1 MLAVQ
6 SLEATRESAALLSE
20 VGSQV
25 ATVTRHMSRGREAV
39 ANVEEL
45 SAAAGEALAAI
56 VEATGDAGRRAATI
70 ATAAAS
76 QQTAFDDLTSRIERV
91 AAVSART
98 RSQTDALA
106 VQAAEAAGGQV
117 ELERA
122 IGELEGVASRLQRIA
137 HHFAVG
143 S

>member
-1 MLAVQ
+1 M
-6 SLEATRESAALLSE
+6 
-20 VGSQV
+20 
-25 ATVTRHMSRGREAV
+25 ATVTRHMNRGRDAV

-76 QQTAFDDLTSRIERV
+76 QQAAFDDLTARIERV
-91 AAVSART
+91 AAVSAHT

-106 VQAAEAAGGQV
+106 AHAAEAAGGQA

-122 IGELEGVASRLQRIA
+122 ITELEGVASRLQRIA
-137 HHFAVG
+137 RHFAVG